1 MGRHAC
7 VSVCR
12 NRQECLSSPLRL
24 EYPAWATAS
33 GRTTEVPMH
42 DEFTARQR
50 AITLRLSGRPVQY
63 ICQALG
69 RSEFWFHKWWRRY
82 LESGAE
88 GLYDLTH
95 ATHHVAQRIAPELER
110 AILSVRR
117 RLQAHATPATR
128 YRLIGAP
135 AIPAELKAL
144 DIRPLP
150 NPRTV
155 ERVLQRNGLT
165 APRVRLAPLLP
176 RQAWPGPQARA
187 SNELHEVDLVG
198 PVYLLGSGHRYYIWV
213 GKDIFDGAVCLRLAD
228 SRKMDEVLWFLGE
241 CWKDLG
247 RPEQVQFDNARELC
261 GWGQSARALSR
272 VIRLC
277 LRQGVSP
284 VFIPEGEPQFNGSVE
299 NFNGWFQPRLFDH
312 RFTRPGDLR
321 RELVRLQEAVNTQ
334 HVHPRLGGKTPAQHR
349 RGLRLQ
355 KLPASFVIP
364 TERLPLAAG
373 RVTFIR
379 RVSVAGTVTVLSQS
393 FRVGKRHRGLY
404 LRLVIDTGRGWLTA
418 YLNGRVLKRW
428 PYKLLND

>member
-1 MGRHAC
+1 
-7 VSVCR
+7 
-12 NRQECLSSPLRL
+12 
-24 EYPAWATAS
+24 
-33 GRTTEVPMH
+33 MH

-50 AITLRLSGRPVQY
+50 AITLRLSGRPVTD
-63 ICQALG
+63 ICSALG

-82 LESGAE
+82 LESGVE

-110 AILSVRR
+110 AILSIRR
-117 RLQAHATPATR
+117 RLQAHASPATR
-128 YRLIGAP
+128 YSLIGAS
-135 AIPAELKAL
+135 AILAELQAL

-150 NPRTV
+150 NPRTI

-176 RQAWPGPQARA
+176 RQDYPGPQARA

-198 PVYLLGSGHRYYIWV
+198 PVYLKGSGHRYYIWV
-213 GKDIFDGAVCLRLAD
+213 GKDAFDGAVCLRLAE
-228 SRKMDEVLWFLGE
+228 SRRMDEVLWFLGE

-247 RPEQVQFDNARELC
+247 RPEQMQLDNARELA
-261 GWGQSARALSR
+261 GWGPAARTLSR

-277 LRQGVSP
+277 LRFGVGP
-284 VFIPEGEPQFNGSVE
+284 VFIPAGEPQFNGSVE
-299 NFNGWFQPRLFDH
+299 NFNGWFQEPLFDRH
-312 RFTRPGDLR
+312 FHRPGDLR
-321 RELVRLQEAVNTQ
+321 RELARLQEAVNTQ
-334 HVHPRLGGKTPAQHR
+334 HAHPRLGGKTPAQHR

-355 KLPASFVIP
+355 KLPASFLVP
-364 TERLPLAAG
+364 TDRQPLAAG

-393 FRVGKRHRGLY
+393 FRVGKRHKGLY
-404 LRLVIDTGRGWLTA
+404 LRLVVDTGHGYLTA